1 MRGLLVLAAV
11 LLASPAAAETAW
23 PSPGWVR
30 IDPAAGGW
38 SVEGLTRAG
47 DYARSLNPTAVM
59 VVQGGRVVAE
69 WGDVTRK
76 VNVRSVRKSLLGAL
90 YGIQVA
96 EGRIDLGRTMGE
108 LGIDDNPPS
117 LTEAE
122 KRATVRDL
130 LMSRSGVY
138 HGAAYE
144 AAEMKALRPARGSH
158 PPGEFWYYN
167 NWDFNALG
175 TIYERLTGERIFESF
190 ARRIA
195 GPIGMQDFSA
205 ADGWYITEASSVHP
219 AYAMRLSAR
228 DLARVGWLVLNQGQ
242 WNGRQI
248 VPAAWVTESTRPLSP
263 VPGGRLAYGYL
274 WWMPPDGTH
283 LSDVLGPAHF
293 ALGNGGQVIAVMP
306 SRQLVVVQVV
316 DVPEGRERV
325 QAREVFELLRRIV
338 AATSN

>member
-1 MRGLLVLAAV
+1 LLRALLVLAAV
-11 LLASPAAAETAW
+11 LLASPAGASEVW
-23 PSPGWVR
+23 PSPGWLGV
-30 IDPAAGGW
+30 DPASIGW
-38 SVEGLTRAG
+38 SADKLAKAG
-47 DYARSLNPTAVM
+47 DYARSLDLTAVM
-59 VVQGGRVVAE
+59 IVQGGRVVAE

-96 EGRIDLGRTMGE
+96 AGRIDPDRTLAE

-117 LTEAE
+117 LTAAE

-144 AAEMKALRPARGSH
+144 TADAKARRPARGSH

-175 TIYERLTGERIFESF
+175 TIYERLAGERIFESF
-190 ARRIA
+190 ERRIA
-195 GPIGMQDFSA
+195 GPIGMQDYAS
-205 ADGWYITEASSVHP
+205 ADGRYVTEASSIHS
-219 AYAMRLSAR
+219 AYVMRLSAR

-248 VPAAWVTESTRPLSP
+248 VPASWIAESTRPLSP
-263 VPGGRLAYGYL
+263 VPGGSLAYGYL
-274 WWMPPDGTH
+274 WWARPDGT
-283 LSDVLGPAHF
+283 AHF
-293 ALGNGGQVIAVMP
+293 ALGNGGQAIAVVP
-306 SRQLVVVQVV
+306 SSRLVVVQVV
-316 DVPEGRERV
+316 DVPEGGERV
-325 QAREVFELLRRIV
+325 RARENLELLRRIV
-338 AATSN
+338 AAMDN

>member
-1 MRGLLVLAAV
+1 MLGLLVLAGA
-11 LLASPAAAETAW
+11 LLASTAAADTVW
-23 PSPGWVR
+23 PSSGWVR
-30 IDPAAGGW
+30 IDPASTGW
-38 SVEGLTRAG
+38 SVEGLTKAG
-47 DYARSLNPTAVM
+47 DYARSLDLTAVM
-59 VVQGGRVVAE
+59 IVQGGRVVAE

-76 VNVRSVRKSLLGAL
+76 ANVRSVRKSLLGAL

-96 EGRIDLGRTMGE
+96 EGRIDLGRTLGE

-144 AAEMKALRPARGSH
+144 SADMKALRPARGSH
-158 PPGEFWYYN
+158 PPGAFWYYN
-167 NWDFNALG
+167 NWDFNALA

-190 ARRIA
+190 ERRIA
-195 GPIGMQDFSA
+195 GPIGMQDFTA
-205 ADGWYITEASSVHP
+205 ADGRYVTEASSIHP
-219 AYAMRLSAR
+219 AYVMRLSAR

-242 WNGRQI
+242 WNGRQV
-248 VPAAWVTESTRPLSP
+248 VPAAWVAESTRPLSHIP
-263 VPGGRLAYGYL
+263 RGSLAYGFL
-274 WWMPPDGTH
+274 WWALRDGTQ
-283 LSDVLGPAHF
+283 LSQVFGPAHF
-293 ALGNGGQVIAVMP
+293 ALGNGGQAVAVMP

-325 QAREVFELLRRIV
+325 QAREVFELLHRIV
-338 AATSN
+338 AATNN